1 MASGLPEWFKKKAPN
16 TEVFEYMKEKTKG
29 LKLHTVCESAKCP
42 NQGECFTHNTATV
55 MILGDVCTRNCSFCA
70 VNNGCPTMPDE
81 NEPNNVAVFVKE
93 LGLKYVV
100 ITSVTRDDLP
110 DGGAGHFAKTI
121 EKVRGINSGISIEI
135 LIPDFKGDI
144 DALSKVVKAR
154 PEVINHNIETVERL
168 YPIVRPQAIYYR
180 SLNVF
185 KNVKHMDKNI
195 ITKSGFM
202 VGLGESK
209 AEVIKAMEDLYNSQC
224 DMITIGQYLR
234 PSPNHLPVVE
244 YIHPEVF
251 KEYREIGLRIGFKNV
266 FSAPLVRSSYHAGET
281 FHSIQ

>member
-1 MASGLPEWFKKKAPN
+1 MASGLPDWFKRKAPN

-29 LKLHTVCESAKCP
+29 LKLHTVCESAMCP
-42 NQGECFTHNTATV
+42 NQGECFAHNTATV
-55 MILGDVCTRNCSFCA
+55 MILGDVCTRKCGFCA
-70 VNNGCPTMPDE
+70 VKNGCPALPDK
-81 NEPNNVAVFVKE
+81 NEPENVAEFVKE
-93 LGLKYVV
+93 LGLLHVV

-110 DGGAGHFAKTI
+110 DGGSGHFAKII
-121 EKVRGINSGISIEI
+121 EKVREINSGVSIEV

-168 YPIVRPQAIYYR
+168 YPIVRPQAIYNR

-185 KNVKHMDKNI
+185 KNVKDMDKNI

-281 FHSIQ
+281 FHSI